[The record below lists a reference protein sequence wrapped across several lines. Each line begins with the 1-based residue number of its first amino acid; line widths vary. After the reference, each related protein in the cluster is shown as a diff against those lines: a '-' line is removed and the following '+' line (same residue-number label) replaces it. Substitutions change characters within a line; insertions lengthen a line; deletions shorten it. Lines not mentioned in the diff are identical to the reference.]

1 MVKKIE
7 NQGYTALIESN
18 ENIFLKKENNLFFMK
33 SNQDEI
39 LPIITPNLL
48 INQFLVT
55 NETLYIYNS
64 ETLQQFQLK
73 TN

>member
-1 MVKKIE
+1 
-7 NQGYTALIESN
+7 
-18 ENIFLKKENNLFFMK
+18 MK